1 MKAMA
6 LIKGIG
12 DDHTAEILA
21 LIRQG
26 ENSSVEFKSANAH
39 PDSLAREL
47 VAFANTQGGTLLI
60 VVEDDGSISGLTEST
75 DHEARIANIARNNV
89 NPPINIESTMVAM
102 PEGRILMV
110 KVDRGR
116 DRPYQTLQNQFLVRV
131 GSTNRTA
138 TQGELLRLFQQA
150 GLFHYDATA
159 VHGTGIADLN
169 LAALDR
175 YFSQYGFDL
184 TAEEDKPRIL
194 ANADVMTETGEATVA
209 GLLLFGIN
217 PQRHLSYAGISFAH
231 FAGDEVTEDLID
243 KQVIEGAL
251 GFQVD
256 SALAVIRNNLQRPSR
271 IQGLRVE
278 DTYFQYPDKVFRE
291 LLVNAVVHRNYAIT
305 GSRIRVQMF
314 TDRIEFIS
322 PGRLPNSV
330 NIAKLP
336 MGVSYAVNPIIVKF
350 MENMRYMD
358 RLGRGLP
365 MVWQTARKN
374 QREIRFEEIGE
385 EFQVI
390 LGR

>member
-1 MKAMA
+1 ME
-6 LIKGIG
+6 LTRNFIN
-12 DDHTAEILA
+12 DPTVEVLA
-21 LIRQG
+21 LICQG

-39 PDSLAREL
+39 PDSLAREM

-60 VVEDDGSISGLTEST
+60 GVEDDGRISGLTGSV
-75 DHEARIANIARNNV
+75 DHETRIANIARNNI
-89 NPPINIESTMVAM
+89 NPPITIESTVVEM
-102 PEGRILMV
+102 PDGPILMV
-110 KVDRGR
+110 KVERGR

-159 VHGTGIADLN
+159 VQGTRLADLN
-169 LAALDR
+169 LAALDQ

-184 TAEEDKPRIL
+184 TAESDKARIL
-194 ANADVMTETGEATVA
+194 ANADVMTETGEATIA

-217 PQRHLSYAGISFAH
+217 PQRYLPYAGISFAH
-231 FAGDEVTEDLID
+231 FAGDEVTEELID
-243 KQVIEGAL
+243 KQVIEGVL
-251 GFQVD
+251 SFQVD

-271 IQGLRVE
+271 IQGTRTE
-278 DTYFQYPDKVFRE
+278 DASFQYPDKVFRE
-291 LLVNAVVHRNYAIT
+291 LLVNAVVHRNYSIT
-305 GSRIRVQMF
+305 GSRIRVQLF
-314 TDRIEFIS
+314 TNRIEFIS

-330 NIAKLP
+330 SVAKLP

-350 MENMRYMD
+350 MENLRYMD

-365 MVWQTARKN
+365 MVWQTARNN
-374 QREIRFEEIGE
+374 QREIHFEEIGE
-385 EFQVI
+385 EFRVV

>member
-1 MKAMA
+1 MIPISSSKN
-6 LIKGIG
+6 
-12 DDHTAEILA
+12 DHIAEVLA
-21 LIRQG
+21 LISQG

-39 PDSLAREL
+39 PDSLAKEMI
-47 VAFANTQGGTLLI
+47 AFANTQGGALLI
-60 VVEDDGSISGLTEST
+60 GVEDDGRISGLTDSV
-75 DHEARIANIARNNV
+75 DHETRIANIARNNI
-89 NPPINIESTMVAM
+89 NPPITIESAIVTL
-102 PEGRILMV
+102 PEGRVLLV
-110 KVDRGR
+110 KVGRGR
-116 DRPYQTLQNQFLVRV
+116 DRPYQTLQNQFLIRV

-159 VHGTGIADLN
+159 VQGTGIADLN

-175 YFSQYGFDL
+175 HFSQYGFNL
-184 TAEEDKPRIL
+184 GAEDDKPRIL
-194 ANADVMTETGEATVA
+194 ANADVMTEDGQTTVA

-217 PQRHLSYAGISFAH
+217 PQRHLPYAGISFAH
-231 FAGDEVTEDLID
+231 FAGDEITENLID

-256 SALAVIRNNLQRPSR
+256 SALAVLRNNLQRPSR
-271 IQGLRVE
+271 IHGSRTE
-278 DTYFQYPDKVFRE
+278 DASFQYPDKVFRE
-291 LLVNAVVHRNYAIT
+291 LLVNAAIHRNYAIT
-305 GSRIRVQMF
+305 SSRIRVQLF

-330 NIAKLP
+330 SIAKLP

-365 MVWQTARKN
+365 MVWQTARKH
-374 QREIRFEEIGE
+374 QREIRFEELGE
-385 EFQVI
+385 EFRVV

>member
-1 MKAMA
+1 MVLTHKF
-6 LIKGIG
+6 INNP
-12 DDHTAEILA
+12 TVEVLA

-39 PDSLAREL
+39 PDSLAREM

-60 VVEDDGSISGLTEST
+60 GVEDDGQISGLTDSV
-75 DHEARIANIARNNV
+75 DHEARIANIARNNI
-89 NPPINIESTMVAM
+89 NPPINIEPAIVEM
-102 PEGRILMV
+102 PDGRILMV
-110 KVDRGR
+110 KVERGR

-159 VHGTGIADLN
+159 VQETRLADLN
-169 LAALDR
+169 LAALDQ

-184 TAEEDKPRIL
+184 TAENDKARIL
-194 ANADVMTETGEATVA
+194 ANADIMTETGEATVA

-217 PQRHLSYAGISFAH
+217 PQRYLPYAGISFAH
-231 FAGDEVTEDLID
+231 FAGDEVAEELID
-243 KQVIEGAL
+243 KQVIEGVL
-251 GFQVD
+251 SFQVD

-271 IQGLRVE
+271 IQGTRTE
-278 DTYFQYPDKVFRE
+278 DASFQYPDKVFRE
-291 LLVNAVVHRNYAIT
+291 LLVNAVIHRNYSIT
-305 GSRIRVQMF
+305 GSRIRIQLF

-330 NIAKLP
+330 SIAKLP

-350 MENMRYMD
+350 MENLRYMD

-385 EFQVI
+385 EFRVV

>member
-1 MKAMA
+1 MTPTSHFNN
-6 LIKGIG
+6 
-12 DDHTAEILA
+12 DHIAEVLA
-21 LIRQG
+21 LISQG

-39 PDSLAREL
+39 PDSLAKEM
-47 VAFANTQGGTLLI
+47 VAFANTQGGALLI
-60 VVEDDGSISGLTEST
+60 GVEDDGRISGLTESV
-75 DHEARIANIARNNV
+75 DHEARIANIARNNI
-89 NPPINIESTMVAM
+89 NPPITIESAIVAM
-102 PEGRILMV
+102 PEGRVLLV
-110 KVDRGR
+110 KVGRGR
-116 DRPYQTLQNQFLVRV
+116 DRPYQTLQNQFLIRV

-138 TQGELLRLFQQA
+138 TQGELLRLFQQV

-159 VHGTGIADLN
+159 VQGTGIADLN

-175 YFSQYGFDL
+175 HFSQYGFNL
-184 TAEEDKPRIL
+184 SAEDDKPRIL
-194 ANADVMTETGEATVA
+194 ANADVMTENGEATVA

-231 FAGDEVTEDLID
+231 FAGDEITENLID
-243 KQVIEGAL
+243 KQVIEGGL

-256 SALAVIRNNLQRPSR
+256 SALAVLRNNLKRPSR
-271 IQGLRVE
+271 IQGSRTE
-278 DTYFQYPDKVFRE
+278 DASFQYPDKVFRE
-291 LLVNAVVHRNYAIT
+291 LLVNAVIHRNYAIT
-305 GSRIRVQMF
+305 GSRIRVQLF

-330 NIAKLP
+330 SIAKLP

-365 MVWQTARKN
+365 MVWQTARN
-374 QREIRFEEIGE
+374 HQREIRFEELGE
-385 EFQVI
+385 EFRVI

>member
-1 MKAMA
+1 MA
-6 LIKGIG
+6 LNRDFQMDRI
-12 DDHTAEILA
+12 AEVLA
-21 LIRQG
+21 LVRQG
-26 ENSSVEFKSANAH
+26 ENSSVEFKSAKAH

-60 VVEDDGSISGLTEST
+60 GVEDDGHISGLNESI

-89 NPPINIESTMVAM
+89 NPPINVESAIVEM
-102 PEGRILMV
+102 PEGRVLMV
-110 KVDRGR
+110 KVERGR
-116 DRPYQTLQNQFLVRV
+116 DRPYQTLQNQFLVRI

-159 VHGTGIADLN
+159 VQGTDIADLN
-169 LAALDR
+169 LASLDR

-184 TAEEDKPRIL
+184 TAEDDKPRIL
-194 ANADVMTETGEATVA
+194 ANADIMTEAGEATVA

-217 PQRHLSYAGISFAH
+217 PQRYLSYAGISFAH
-231 FAGDEVTEDLID
+231 FAGREVTEELID
-243 KQVIEGAL
+243 KQVIEGTL

-271 IQGLRVE
+271 IQGSRTE
-278 DTYFQYPDKVFRE
+278 DATFQYPEKVFRE
-291 LLVNAVVHRNYAIT
+291 LLVNAVIHRNYAIT
-305 GSRIRVQMF
+305 GSRIRVQLF

-330 NIAKLP
+330 SIAKLP

-350 MENMRYMD
+350 MENLRYMD

-385 EFQVI
+385 EFRVV

>member
-1 MKAMA
+1 MA
-6 LIKGIG
+6 LIKGFSA
-12 DDHTAEILA
+12 DYTAEILA
-21 LIRQG
+21 LIRQS
-26 ENSSVEFKSANAH
+26 ENSSAEFKSANAH
-39 PDSLAREL
+39 PDSLAMEL
-47 VAFANTQGGTLLI
+47 VAFANTQGGILLI
-60 VVEDDGSISGLTEST
+60 GVEDDGSISGLTEST

-89 NPPINIESTMVAM
+89 NPPINIESTIVSM

-175 YFSQYGFDL
+175 HFSQYGFDL

-194 ANADVMTETGEATVA
+194 ANADVMTETGETTVA

-217 PQRHLSYAGISFAH
+217 PQRYLSYAGISFAH
-231 FAGDEVTEDLID
+231 FAGDQVTEELID
-243 KQVIEGAL
+243 KQVIEGVL

-256 SALAVIRNNLQRPSR
+256 SALAVIRNNLRRPSR
-271 IQGLRVE
+271 IQGPRAE
-278 DTYFQYPDKVFRE
+278 DTHFQYPDKVFRE
-291 LLVNAVVHRNYAIT
+291 LLVNALVHRNYAIT
-305 GSRIRVQMF
+305 GSRIRIQMF
-314 TDRIEFIS
+314 ADRIEFIS

-374 QREIRFEEIGE
+374 QREVRFQEIGE
-385 EFQVI
+385 EFQVT

>member
-1 MKAMA
+1 MVLNSA
-6 LIKGIG
+6 LQT
-12 DDHTAEILA
+12 DHVAEVLA

-26 ENSSVEFKSANAH
+26 ENSSVEFKSAQAH

-60 VVEDDGSISGLTEST
+60 GVEDDSHISGLNESI
-75 DHEARIANIARNNV
+75 DYEARIANIARNNV
-89 NPPINIESTMVAM
+89 NPPINIEPAIVDM

-110 KVDRGR
+110 RVERGR

-159 VHGTGIADLN
+159 VQGTDIADLN

-184 TAEEDKPRIL
+184 TAEDDKPRIL
-194 ANADVMTETGEATVA
+194 ANADIMTEAGEATVA

-217 PQRHLSYAGISFAH
+217 PQRYLSYAGLSFAH
-231 FAGDEVTEDLID
+231 FAGREVTEELID
-243 KQVIEGAL
+243 KQVIEGTL
-251 GFQVD
+251 SFQVD

-271 IQGLRVE
+271 IQGSRTE
-278 DTYFQYPDKVFRE
+278 DASFQYPDKVFRE
-291 LLVNAVVHRNYAIT
+291 LLVNAVVHRNYSIT
-305 GSRIRVQMF
+305 GSRIRVQLF

-330 NIAKLP
+330 SIPKLS

-385 EFQVI
+385 EFRVV